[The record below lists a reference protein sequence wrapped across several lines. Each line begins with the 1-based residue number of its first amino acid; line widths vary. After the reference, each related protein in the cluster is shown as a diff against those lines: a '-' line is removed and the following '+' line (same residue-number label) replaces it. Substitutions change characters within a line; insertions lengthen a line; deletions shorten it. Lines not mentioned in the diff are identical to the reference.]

1 VSAARPPLDALPG
14 LLRDAEGPVFEQPWQ
29 AHAFAMTVSLHER
42 GVFTWPE
49 WSNALSQEI
58 GSAALRD
65 EPNPGETYYL
75 HWLRALEALVA
86 AKDVASHQE
95 LSRLQEAW
103 RHAAERT
110 PHGAPIVLTDED
122 LQGSHSTHGVPNR
135 DSGKLRV
142 TRL

>member
-1 VSAARPPLDALPG
+1 MNAAQSPLDALPG
-14 LLRDAEGPVFEQPWQ
+14 LPRDTEGPVFEQPWQ
-29 AHAFAMTVSLHER
+29 AHAFAMTVALHER

-58 GSAALRD
+58 RSDAHRD
-65 EPNPGETYYL
+65 EPNHGGTYYL
-75 HWLRALEALVA
+75 HWLKALEALVA
-86 AKDVASHQE
+86 AKGAASNQE

-122 LQGSHSTHGVPNR
+122 L
-135 DSGKLRV
+135 
-142 TRL
+142 